1 MTNRE
6 LEDAL
11 AILEFVS
18 SVLALQLLFQSRMD
32 SESELLLEDNDRGER
47 GIERRISFVEERLG
61 RLERYLG
68 LR

>member
-18 SVLALQLLFQSRMD
+18 SVLALQLLIQSRMD
-32 SESELLLEDNDRGER
+32 SDSELLLEDNDRGEPSL
-47 GIERRISFVEERLG
+47 EKRISFVEERLC

-68 LR
+68 MR

>member
-11 AILEFVS
+11 AVLEFVS
-18 SVLALQLLFQSRMD
+18 SVLALQLLFKSRMD
-32 SESELLLEDNDRGER
+32 SDDDSLIEDNDRGER
-47 GIERRISFVEERLG
+47 SLEKRLSSAEERLY

-68 LR
+68 MR

>member
-18 SVLALQLLFQSRMD
+18 SVLALQLLIQSRMLSD
-32 SESELLLEDNDRGER
+32 GEFLIEDDGRGER
-47 GIERRISFVEERLG
+47 SLEERISCIEERLC
-61 RLERYLG
+61 RLERYLNM
-68 LR
+68 R

>member
-18 SVLALQLLFQSRMD
+18 SVLALQLLFQSRMGSD
-32 SESELLLEDNDRGER
+32 EEVLVEDNGREESNAED
-47 GIERRISFVEERLG
+47 RISAVEERLC

-68 LR
+68 L

>member
-18 SVLALQLLFQSRMD
+18 SVLALQLLFQSRMGSD
-32 SESELLLEDNDRGER
+32 EEVLVEDNGRE
-47 GIERRISFVEERLG
+47 ESNAEERISAVEERLC

-68 LR
+68 L

>member
-18 SVLALQLLFQSRMD
+18 SVLALQLLFQSRMGSD
-32 SESELLLEDNDRGER
+32 EEVLFEDNGRKESNA
-47 GIERRISFVEERLG
+47 EERISAVEERLC

-68 LR
+68 L

>member
-1 MTNRE
+1 MRNRE

-18 SVLALQLLFQSRMD
+18 SVLALQLLIQSRMGSD
-32 SESELLLEDNDRGER
+32 SETLLEDNDRGEI
-47 GIERRISFVEERLG
+47 GIERRISCMEERLS

-68 LR
+68 MR

>member
-11 AILEFVS
+11 AVLEFVS

-32 SESELLLEDNDRGER
+32 SDDDSLIEDNDRGER
-47 GIERRISFVEERLG
+47 SLEKRLSSAEERLY

-68 LR
+68 MR

>member
-11 AILEFVS
+11 AVLEFVS

-32 SESELLLEDNDRGER
+32 SDDESLIEDNDRGER
-47 GIERRISFVEERLG
+47 SLEKRLSSAEERLY

-68 LR
+68 MR

>member
-1 MTNRE
+1 VTKRE

-11 AILEFVS
+11 AVLEFVS

-32 SESELLLEDNDRGER
+32 SDSESLIEDNDRGQQSLEM
-47 GIERRISFVEERLG
+47 RISFAEERLC

-68 LR
+68 MK

>member
-18 SVLALQLLFQSRMD
+18 SVLALQLLFQSRMGSD
-32 SESELLLEDNDRGER
+32 EEVLVEDNGREESNAEDR
-47 GIERRISFVEERLG
+47 IAAVEERLC

-68 LR
+68 L